1 MDQRK
6 ALSQMQNLMNLG
18 NNDDDSLGKLIIISA
33 VLTELSL
40 LGIISAETAKIR
52 EALESGFD
60 ADELADVDNSVA
72 NVLEQVC
79 CIEKQIAKKIE
90 LGIELRDG
98 KGHGKD
104 KDKDKCKDKD
114 KGKDKDKCK
123 DKGKDKGK
131 GNGY

>member
-1 MDQRK
+1 MDQRQ
-6 ALSQMQNLMNLG
+6 ALSQMQNLMNFG

-33 VLTELSL
+33 VLTELFL

-60 ADELADVDNSVA
+60 ADELADIDNSVA
-72 NVLEQVC
+72 DVLAQVC

-104 KDKDKCKDKD
+104 KDKCKDKD
-114 KGKDKDKCK
+114 KDKDKDKCK
-123 DKGKDKGK
+123 CK